1 MKRGAIGVFNL
12 VRLPGNELSRD
23 FSDCGNPCFNIRG
36 RDGLFLETILD
47 RAAQA
52 GVQDKLRVKID
63 LQTQTWAT
71 LKAAKVNVRQ
81 ALPLYHTTGEVLDVI
96 STPGLEQI
104 ARVLA
109 NLVSR
114 PTRRRRKGSTRET
127 TYHAGN
133 ASPRRQRVDRGL
145 RGAAEKA
152 PPHRTSTTSPSRK
165 SKTTCSS
172 CAAAAATRPCS
183 SRPTASRS
191 STPRTRAGASRC
203 SRR

>member
-1 MKRGAIGVFNL
+1 MFPIVIAVQLLVPQGHMLVERGALCARAEELVKRGAIGVFNL

-81 ALPLYHTTGEVLDVI
+81 ARPLYHTTGEVLDVI

-109 NLVSR
+109 FLVSR
-114 PTRRRRKGSTRET
+114 PTRRRRKGSTREANQ
-127 TYHAGN
+127 HPGN

-145 RGAAEKA
+145 RGAAEEG
-152 PPHRTSTTSPSRK
+152 
-165 SKTTCSS
+165 
-172 CAAAAATRPCS
+172 AAG
-183 SRPTASRS
+183 TA
-191 STPRTRAGASRC
+191 
-203 SRR
+203 RRQHLG